1 MGCCGSVV
9 VMAGAVGFFFIFSIL
24 LCFSGGGDGWLL
36 VVGLSFSGRW
46 LLALVGC

>member
-1 MGCCGSVV
+1 MLWV
-9 VMAGAVGFFFIFSIL
+9 FFFFSIL